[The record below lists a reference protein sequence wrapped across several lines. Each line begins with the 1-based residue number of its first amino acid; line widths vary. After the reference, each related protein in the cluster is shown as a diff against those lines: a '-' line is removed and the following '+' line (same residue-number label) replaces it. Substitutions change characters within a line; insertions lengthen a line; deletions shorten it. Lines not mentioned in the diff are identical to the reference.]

1 MSTIRQK
8 VAWDSKALPPM
19 ITQLYALGLRVPP
32 HAQVR
37 DDGGGVV
44 AVEGRAKV
52 APGLGKGG
60 LQWRLAKAPLSCRQ
74 AKKDNQSFVFVR
86 HKHII

>member
-1 MSTIRQK
+1 MSIIRLK
-8 VAWDSKALPPM
+8 VAWGSEALPPM
-19 ITQLYALGLRVPP
+19 ITQLYALGLLVPP
-32 HAQVR
+32 HAQVW

-44 AVEGRAKV
+44 TVEGRAEV

-74 AKKDNQSFVFVR
+74 AKTTKALFLLDIST
-86 HKHII
+86 